1 MPKDPEEVILA
12 LVEDKD
18 LIFRFFAVF
27 SRFECA
33 LKRGGFLKKQERA
46 EADWDSYVNQLRG
59 QFATVKAPVFK
70 TACDYLTSKPPDKQI
85 VSGNSLG
92 WKATV
97 RGNNESIESYVIRLV
112 RTVRNNLFHG
122 GKYPYPVGP
131 LSDAGRD
138 RRLIES
144 ALAVLEECLRLSPD
158 VRYAFEE
165 AA

>member
-27 SRFECA
+27 SRFEYA
-33 LKRGGFLKKQERA
+33 LKRRGFLKKQEQA
-46 EADWDSYVNQLRG
+46 EADWDSYANQLRG

-70 TACDYLTSKPPDKQI
+70 TAWGYLTSEPPKKQI
-85 VSGNSLG
+85 VNWNSLG

-97 RGNNESIESYVIRLV
+97 RGNSESIESYLLRLV

-131 LSDAGRD
+131 MSDAGRD

-144 ALAVLEECLRLSPD
+144 ALVVLEECLRLSPN
-158 VRYAFEE
+158 VRQAFEE

>member
-1 MPKDPEEVILA
+1 MSKNPEEVVLA

-27 SRFECA
+27 SRFEYA
-33 LKRGGFLKKQERA
+33 LKRRGFLKKKEQA
-46 EADWDSYVNQLRG
+46 EADWDSYAEQLRG
-59 QFATVKAPVFK
+59 QFATVKALVLK
-70 TACDYLTSKPPDKQI
+70 TACDYLTSKPPKKQI
-85 VSGNSLG
+85 VNGNSLE

-97 RGNNESIESYVIRLV
+97 RGNNESIESYVLRLV
-112 RTVRNNLFHG
+112 RMVRNNLFHG

-131 LSDAGRD
+131 MSDPGRD

-144 ALAVLEECLRLSPD
+144 ALAVLEACLRLSPN
-158 VRYAFEE
+158 VRQAFEE